1 MNRQGLS
8 AAEVKARQAQFGKN
22 VLEKKEG
29 ATPLSIFLE
38 QFKDYMV
45 LVLIGAAVVSALMHQ
60 FSEAFSILV
69 IVILNAMLGFI
80 QEYRTEKA
88 LKALEAM
95 TAPSARVLRDQ
106 KEQTI
111 PASDLVPGDVLLLE
125 TGDRIGADGI
135 LFSISELACNESM
148 LTGESLPV
156 PKSVKNNK
164 VHMGALVTSGR
175 GRAVVTAIGMET
187 EMGKIAGLLAD
198 SRQEATPLQQRLKK
212 LGKTIL
218 LACLVICA
226 CVSVAGILR
235 GEPVLDMVLS
245 GISLAVA
252 AIPEGL
258 PAVVTI
264 SLALGVSRMSKR
276 SAVVRR
282 LPAVETLGCV
292 GVICSDKTGT
302 LTENKMTVVNLYVNN
317 AHHSPKDRD
326 SAVIRILTAGVLCS
340 NAKLEQKGKQ
350 YTLHGD
356 PTEGAILYAAQPF
369 GITTE
374 KLAQTNPR
382 IRENT
387 FRSER
392 KCMSV
397 VCGNASGER
406 TLYAKGAPEVI
417 IAKSEFVLE
426 NGRVVPLSRIR
437 KAALLEENKL
447 MAKKAWRVLAVA
459 EKTLAPSEKGG
470 EESETSMV
478 LLGLIAMEDP
488 PRSEV
493 YAAVESCKKAGIRP
507 VMITGDN
514 PLTAQAIA
522 EKIGISRK
530 GAPILTGD
538 DLDRLTEQE
547 LSQKVTEVSVYAR
560 VSPRHKLAILRA
572 LKNRGFV
579 TAMTGDGVNDAPAVK
594 EADIGI
600 AMGQTGTDVT
610 KEASDLILQDDNFAS
625 IVAAVRQGRV
635 IYDNI
640 RKFIRYMLSSNLGEV
655 LTMFAVVLFRLPLPL
670 LPIHILLV
678 NLFTDGLPAMAL
690 SMDPANEDVMER
702 KPRPKNEGIF
712 AGGLGLH
719 ILLRG
724 IVIGAGTVGV
734 FAHVW
739 HSLGDLMLART
750 AAFFTLACSQ
760 LVFVFECKSERKG
773 MFTKEVFNNKYLIFA
788 VLCSLSIML
797 LSVYWP
803 TLSHVVGM
811 SPMPWPVLS
820 LCLMI
825 SFFSAVGSS
834 LFTRLVRL
842 VRKSRRKE
850 A

>member
-1 MNRQGLS
+1 MNRQGLTT
-8 AAEVKARQAQFGKN
+8 AEVKARQAQYGKN
-22 VLEKKEG
+22 VLDKKEG
-29 ATPLSIFLE
+29 ATPFAIFIE

-69 IVILNAMLGFI
+69 IVLLNALLGFV
-80 QEYRTEKA
+80 QEFRTEKA
-88 LKALEAM
+88 LKALEALA
-95 TAPSARVLRDQ
+95 APTARVLRDH

-111 PASDLVPGDVLLLE
+111 PASELVPGDVMLLE
-125 TGDRIGADGI
+125 TGDRIGADGE
-135 LFSISELACNESM
+135 LFSIQDLACNESM

-156 PKSVKNNK
+156 PKSAKNNK
-164 VHMGALVTSGR
+164 VYMGSLVTAGR
-175 GRAVVTAIGMET
+175 GQAVVTAIGMQT

-218 LACLVICA
+218 VACLVICA
-226 CVSVAGILR
+226 LVSVTGILR

-276 SAVVRR
+276 SAIVRR

-302 LTENKMTVVNLYVNN
+302 LTENKMTVVDLYV
-317 AHHSPKDRD
+317 AGGHKSPKDKD
-326 SAVIRILTAGVLCS
+326 ASVANLLTAGVLCS
-340 NAKLEQKGKQ
+340 NAKLEPKGKG

-356 PTEGAILYAAQPF
+356 PTEGAFLYAALPF
-369 GITTE
+369 GITAE
-374 KLAQTNPR
+374 KLASSHPR
-382 IRENT
+382 VRENT

-397 VCGNASGER
+397 VCSHDGGR

-417 IAKSEFVLE
+417 ISKCDYIWE
-426 NGRVVPLSRIR
+426 NGREIPLSPAKR
-437 KAALLEENKL
+437 AMLLEENKK
-447 MAKKAWRVLAVA
+447 MAKNAWRVLAVA
-459 EKTLAPSEKGG
+459 EKALSASEKGG
-470 EESETSMV
+470 EESEKGMV
-478 LLGLIAMEDP
+478 LLGLVAMEDP
-488 PRSEV
+488 PRPEV
-493 YAAVESCKKAGIRP
+493 FAAVESCKKAGIRP

-514 PLTAQAIA
+514 PVTAQAIA
-522 EKIGISRK
+522 EKIGISPK
-530 GAPILTGD
+530 GAPILTGA
-538 DLDRLTEQE
+538 DLDRLSDEE
-547 LSQKVTEVSVYAR
+547 LSQRVTEVSVYAR
-560 VSPRHKLAILRA
+560 VSPRHKLSILRA
-572 LKNRGFV
+572 LKKRGFV

-610 KEASDLILQDDNFAS
+610 KEASDLILQDDNFAT

-712 AGGLGLH
+712 AGGLGIH
-719 ILLRG
+719 ILMRG
-724 IVIGAGTVGV
+724 IVIGGGTVGV
-734 FAHVW
+734 FAYVLNA
-739 HSLGDLMLART
+739 LGDLTLART

-773 MFTKEVFNNKYLIFA
+773 MFTREVFNNKYLILA

-797 LSVYWP
+797 LSVYLP
-803 TLSHVVGM
+803 ALSGVVGM
-811 SPMPWPVLS
+811 AAMPWPVLW
-820 LCLMI
+820 LCFAF
-825 SFFSAVGSS
+825 SFFSAVASS
-834 LFTRLVRL
+834 LVTRLARRVR
-842 VRKSRRKE
+842 RRRR